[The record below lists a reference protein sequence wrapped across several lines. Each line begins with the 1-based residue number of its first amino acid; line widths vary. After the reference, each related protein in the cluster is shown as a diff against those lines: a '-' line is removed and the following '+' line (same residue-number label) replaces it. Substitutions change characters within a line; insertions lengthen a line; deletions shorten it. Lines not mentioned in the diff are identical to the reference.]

1 MAFNALELYAKL
13 SLDTGEYEKG
23 LNDASGKTSSFA
35 DKLKNGLATA
45 AKVGAAAI
53 GAAATAVGALAKA
66 SLDAY
71 ANQEQLIGGVE
82 TLFGAGG
89 KSIEEYAA
97 SVGKTVE
104 EVKYDY
110 AALMEGQEKVLSN
123 AADAYKTAGLSANE
137 YMETVTSFAAALVSS
152 LGGQTDIAADV
163 ANTAISDMADNA
175 NKMGTSMESIQNA
188 YQGFAKQNYTMLD
201 NLKLGFGGT
210 KEEMQRLLDTAGEL
224 TGREFDISNFA
235 DIVDAIHAVQEEMGI
250 TGTTAKEA
258 SQTIS
263 GSIAS
268 MKSAWKNLVAGIA
281 DENADMGQLM
291 GNVVESVV
299 TVGQNVLPRVQQIL
313 SGIGTAIQQI
323 APIISDQLP
332 VLVETVLPSLLSA
345 GTSLLTGIMDGI
357 LAAAP
362 SLTNAVVEI
371 FMLLTTYITDENN
384 LRTIIESAVQIIVTL
399 ANGLSEALPE
409 LIPAII
415 DAIIFIGKTLIEHA
429 PELLDAAWQIIKS
442 IAQGL
447 LNAFPELEVVWA
459 SLKQGFSNAWEA
471 VKNVWSAVTSFFS
484 GIWDG
489 IKSIFSNVNNWFS
502 EKFTAAKNG
511 IVNVW
516 SDIKSRFS
524 KIWSDIKSAL
534 NFKDALNWGKDL
546 INNFINGI
554 TEKWNALKN
563 KVSSVA
569 QTVKNFL
576 GFSEPKEGPLSNFHT
591 YAPDMMKLFAQGIEE
606 NADIV
611 RKQFDKSLDFGT
623 ASVDYSSSGMGR
635 MSGGI
640 GSAVQ
645 GAVNE
650 AGGALADIVINLTA
664 NLDGKPIYE
673 GSYRYAR
680 NRERAYG
687 VA

>member
-1 MAFNALELYAKL
+1 MDVLDLYAKI